1 MRTKKADSW
10 QMLNSVSQ
18 SLSLTVCMRVS
29 GTHFS
34 IFPNKRNISHD
45 LCIMAWNLCTHCVG
59 DIHKCSNWWKF
70 SAAWARQS
78 LPPSIFIACIL
89 CHGIASKL
97 YLIYEFIHI
106 YLSSNEPWS
115 NIFYNTRTSRKL
127 NSLVLWFCLR
137 DVDSYRSNCWL
148 QSWKPELNSLTHDAY
163 VRWKL
168 LNKSLFVV
176 NLNPR
181 DENSFRY
188 THTAWAL
195 RTPSRVC
202 WHSINVFVKY
212 QIYGEYS
219 LN

>member
-1 MRTKKADSW
+1 MKFVYTLCWGHSQVFKLMEVQCGLSTPK
-10 QMLNSVSQ
+10 LTSVNIH
-18 SLSLTVCMRVS
+18 CM
-29 GTHFS
+29 HFV
-34 IFPNKRNISHD
+34 PWHR
-45 LCIMAWNLCTHCVG
+45 
-59 DIHKCSNWWKF
+59 
-70 SAAWARQS
+70 
-78 LPPSIFIACIL
+78 IAL
-89 CHGIASKL
+89 KL

-148 QSWKPELNSLTHDAY
+148 QSWKPELNSLTRDAY